1 MKKRLILILVSLLL
15 SGSFAACDM
24 EFGGLVGELFG
35 EGVGDYI
42 PSDDFVPET
51 AVEETWIETDVLVGE
66 HPTSPEIWWDET
78 ECGTEPPIV
87 ELPENQF
94 AGQELVVLQ
103 VKESDLGYFKDLDTT
118 ISEITF
124 LRNQTVQEKY
134 NFVITN
140 AYAKHQDMANMV
152 LNDFTAGTGEYDLV
166 LGGMSSIGAPLAQ
179 KGVLTNLN
187 DLPWLR
193 PSSWDAGALTDLS
206 IGGYLPMMTG
216 EISPDVMLKTSLIL
230 YNKEFADQIGLDI
243 HMYYEQGVWT
253 LHNMQVMNMVAQS
266 DLNGNSTMEMGDA
279 FGLVC
284 RPEDARAFAV
294 GAGSLIV
301 IKDGN
306 NLPAY
311 QDDIHHVQMIINNYS
326 TFYQMFSLGA
336 LAINSGINAFTPMK
350 EFVQGHALFMSATV
364 KDALHLAQN
373 DVAFGIMP
381 YPTTEENASEYHS
394 YVDSGAAAVMVPSNA
409 PKDFVGYALE
419 AMAKE
424 SEGMYYDRFSM
435 RICSTAEDLDM
446 LNLVMETKSFD
457 FVSTYM
463 NAAGPAVTNMFG
475 VALENESPYLTS
487 LLKQNQEVIENAIKD
502 LIRMAEQ

>member
-1 MKKRLILILVSLLL
+1 
-15 SGSFAACDM
+15 
-24 EFGGLVGELFG
+24 VGELFG

-51 AVEETWIETDVLVGE
+51 AVEETWIETDVLVEE

-78 ECGTEPPIV
+78 EYGTEPPIV

-94 AGQELVVLQ
+94 AGQEVVVLQ
-103 VKESDLGYFKDLDTT
+103 VKESDLGYGAVEDLDTT

-140 AYAKHQDMANMV
+140 AYAKYQDMANMV

-193 PSSWDAGALTDLS
+193 ASDWDAGALTDLS

-243 HMYYEQGVWT
+243 HMHYEQGIWT
-253 LHNMQVMNMVAQS
+253 LYNMQVMNIVAQS
-266 DLNGNSTMEMGDA
+266 DLNGNSIIEMGDA

-294 GAGSLIV
+294 GTDSLIV

-311 QDDIHHVQMIINNYS
+311 QDNVQMINDNYS
-326 TFYQMFSLGA
+326 TF
-336 LAINSGINAFTPMK
+336 
-350 EFVQGHALFMSATV
+350 
-364 KDALHLAQN
+364 
-373 DVAFGIMP
+373 
-381 YPTTEENASEYHS
+381 
-394 YVDSGAAAVMVPSNA
+394 
-409 PKDFVGYALE
+409 
-419 AMAKE
+419 
-424 SEGMYYDRFSM
+424 
-435 RICSTAEDLDM
+435 
-446 LNLVMETKSFD
+446 
-457 FVSTYM
+457 
-463 NAAGPAVTNMFG
+463 
-475 VALENESPYLTS
+475 
-487 LLKQNQEVIENAIKD
+487 
-502 LIRMAEQ
+502 